1 MWATLSTSVCVIFT
15 IIDNWMTYDSES
27 VVTHPFGYCSARDS
41 PISYELGCAQKAV
54 KWVLTA
60 KIKNEQVGCVG

>member
-1 MWATLSTSVCVIFT
+1 
-15 IIDNWMTYDSES
+15 MTYDSES